1 MEVRAG
7 QCSAGLGAKLPRPQF
22 SLRFLPL
29 LQALQPMGQ
38 KRPERKPEPVGGGR
52 GANKKGKKQPP
63 PPQAE
68 PSAQGQGRGAE
79 EVAGVPEQDEQLRL
93 QRELDWCVEQ
103 LELGLRTHK
112 STPKQAEQA
121 ARAIKTLRS
130 NRAELPKKR
139 QVMRSLFGDY
149 RARMEE
155 DRKAAL
161 KAMEAGRSARMLP
174 VEEAV
179 RRKSSRVCRHRSGR
193 GMSSVS
199 SPEEEFRFNFF

>member
-1 MEVRAG
+1 MEA
-7 QCSAGLGAKLPRPQF
+7 PRPT
-22 SLRFLPL
+22 
-29 LQALQPMGQ
+29 GQ
-38 KRPERKPEPVGGGR
+38 KRPEPVGGGR

-63 PPQAE
+63 PPRSG
-68 PSAQGQGRGAE
+68 PGQGRGAE
-79 EVAGVPEQDEQLRL
+79 EVAGVPDQDEQLRL

-103 LELGLRTHK
+103 LELGLRTQK

-121 ARAIKTLRS
+121 ARAVKTLRS

-139 QVMRSLFGDY
+139 QVMRALFGDY
-149 RARMEE
+149 RALMEE

-161 KAMEAGRSARMLP
+161 KAMGAAAQSARILP

-179 RRKSSRVCRHRSGR
+179 RRKSSRICRHRPGG
-193 GMSSVS
+193 GMTSLS

>member
-1 MEVRAG
+1 MA
-7 QCSAGLGAKLPRPQF
+7 AGLCMEAQQ
-22 SLRFLPL
+22 STD
-29 LQALQPMGQ
+29 Q
-38 KRPERKPEPVGGGR
+38 KRPEQKSGPGVRGR
-52 GANKKGKKQPP
+52 GNNKKGKKQT
-63 PPQAE
+63 
-68 PSAQGQGRGAE
+68 PSHAGSSVPDPERGRGPE
-79 EVAGVPEQDEQLRL
+79 EVTRPPDQDEQLRL

-103 LELGLRTHK
+103 LELGLRTQK

-121 ARAIKTLRS
+121 ARAVKTLRS

-161 KAMEAGRSARMLP
+161 KAMEAAARSARVLP

-179 RRKSSRVCRHRSGR
+179 RRKSSRICRHRPGG
-193 GMSSVS
+193 GMISIS
-199 SPEEEFRFNFF
+199 SPKEEFRFNFF

>member
-1 MEVRAG
+1 MYPNSLLNPWILSGQRDKTMGSSSPTDPLRRAPNFL
-7 QCSAGLGAKLPRPQF
+7 GLDLGGPR
-22 SLRFLPL
+22 SLD
-29 LQALQPMGQ
+29 
-38 KRPERKPEPVGGGR
+38 E
-52 GANKKGKKQPP
+52 
-63 PPQAE
+63 
-68 PSAQGQGRGAE
+68 
-79 EVAGVPEQDEQLRL
+79 DEQMRL

-103 LELGLRTHK
+103 LELGLRTQK

-121 ARAIKTLRS
+121 ARAVKTLRS

-161 KAMEAGRSARMLP
+161 KAMEVAARSARVLP

-179 RRKSSRVCRHRSGR
+179 RRKSSRICRHRGGG
-193 GMSSVS
+193 GMISIS
-199 SPEEEFRFNFF
+199 SPKEEFRFNFF